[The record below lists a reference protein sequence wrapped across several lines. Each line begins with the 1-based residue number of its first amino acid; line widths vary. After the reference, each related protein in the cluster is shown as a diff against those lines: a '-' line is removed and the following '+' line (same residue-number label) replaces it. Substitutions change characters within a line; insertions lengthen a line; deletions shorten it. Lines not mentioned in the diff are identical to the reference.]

1 MNHTTSRTWKAS
13 RAGAFLLALLL
24 GSTAACAAPAPERR
38 AALAVSSNTP
48 APAQPATAPVPAR
61 SPESAPALTAELRKL
76 ERERAVRIGAVAY
89 DTGTGRTVAHRADE
103 SFPILS
109 VFKAF
114 ACAAVLQKARRTD
127 PGLLERTVH
136 WTAADEVP
144 NSPVTQGHGAAGM
157 TVAEL
162 CHATVTRSD
171 NTAGNLVLKEIGG
184 PAGLTR
190 FFRSLGDPVSRL
202 DRWEP
207 ELNDWRPGE
216 RRDTTTAAALGRA
229 FAPLVAGTDGGRAL
243 VPADRERLN
252 QWLRANMTGDERIRA
267 GLPDDWTVGDK
278 TGTTSSYG
286 GAHDIAVAV
295 PPGGAPVILVVLT
308 RRTTETAASD
318 SPAVAATAAALVRE
332 LQRPH

>member
-1 MNHTTSRTWKAS
+1 MNLTHLRTE
-13 RAGAFLLALLL
+13 AGPRMGALLLALLL
-24 GSTAACAAPAPERR
+24 GGTAACAAPAPAPDPASDRP
-38 AALAVSSNTP
+38 AVTS
-48 APAQPATAPVPAR
+48 AAPVA
-61 SPESAPALTAELRKL
+61 ADATPALTATLRKL

-127 PGLLERTVH
+127 PGLMERTVH

-144 NSPVTQGHGAAGM
+144 NSPVTEGRGAAGM
-157 TVAEL
+157 TMAEL

-171 NTAGNLVLKEIGG
+171 NTAGNLVLKELGG

-190 FFRSLGDPVSRL
+190 FFRSLGDPVTRL

-216 RRDTTTAAALGRA
+216 RRDTTTPAALRRS
-229 FAPLVAGTDGGRAL
+229 FVPLVAGPDDGGAL
-243 VPADRERLN
+243 VPADRDRLN
-252 QWLRANMTGDERIRA
+252 AWLRATETGDKRIRA
-267 GLPDDWTVGDK
+267 GLPDGWTVGDK

-286 GAHDIAVAV
+286 GAHDIAIAV
-295 PPGGAPVILVVLT
+295 PPSGAPVILVVLT
-308 RRTTETAASD
+308 RRTAATAAPD
-318 SPAVAATAAALVRE
+318 DAAVAATAGALVRE
-332 LQRPH
+332 LRQPGPRA